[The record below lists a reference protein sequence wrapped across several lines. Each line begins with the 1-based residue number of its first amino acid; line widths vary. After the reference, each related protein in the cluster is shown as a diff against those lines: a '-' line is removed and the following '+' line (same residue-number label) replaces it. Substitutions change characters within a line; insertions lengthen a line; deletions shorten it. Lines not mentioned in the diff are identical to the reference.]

1 MNKLN
6 PSSIKLIEEAVEGE
20 YNFIK
25 KEEIMEENIITL
37 TIDGQEVKVKE
48 GTTIL
53 QAAKQA
59 GIDIPTL
66 CFLKD
71 INEVGDCRMCIV
83 EVEGRRGFA
92 TSCIQTVE
100 EGMVVHTH
108 TQNVL
113 EARHVILDLIISN
126 HAKDC
131 LTCTRSGNCELQTL
145 ATKFNVLNIEF
156 EGERTEHKVD
166 DLSPSIVRD
175 FNKCILC
182 RRCVAACKNVQKI
195 GAIDCINRG
204 FESCIS
210 TVGDHS
216 LNDVNCTF
224 CGQCIEACPTGA
236 LHEKETINDVWVKLK
251 DPETTVIVQTA
262 PAVRVA
268 LGEEFGMPIGTNV
281 VGKMVTALKRLGFNK
296 VFDTNTGADL
306 TIMEEA
312 NEFIER
318 FTKNDN
324 LPLITSCSPGWVKYI
339 EMNYP
344 ELLPHLS
351 SCKSPHQMFGAILKT
366 YYAKREGLD
375 PAKMYVVSVMPCIA
389 KKFERQR
396 PEMKEDDLYDV
407 DNVITTRELARMIK
421 QANKKKKKLEDSNF
435 DSPMG
440 EASGAGAI
448 FGTTGGVMEAA
459 LRTAQDTLTGKDLA
473 KIDFEQVRGGEGIK
487 RATINI
493 AGKEINVVAASGLAN
508 ARTILEEIK
517 SGKANYQF
525 VEIMACPGGCIMG
538 GGQPIK
544 SSKIRSEVDVRKLR
558 ADALYSIDERSIV
571 RKSHENPVM
580 KKLYKDFLEKPG
592 SEIAEKLLHTTYTKR
607 EKYNI

>member
-1 MNKLN
+1 M
-6 PSSIKLIEEAVEGE
+6 E
-20 YNFIK
+20 
-25 KEEIMEENIITL
+25 KEMVNL
-37 TIDGQEVKVKE
+37 TIDNQKVTVPK

-53 QAAKQA
+53 EAAKTA

-66 CFLKD
+66 CFLKK

-156 EGERTEHKVD
+156 EGERTEHKID

-281 VGKMVTALKRLGFNK
+281 VGKMVTALKRLGFDK

-324 LPLITSCSPGWVKYI
+324 LPMITSCSPGWVKYI

-351 SCKSPHQMFGAILKT
+351 SCKSPHEMFGAILKT
-366 YYAKREGLD
+366 YYANREGLD
-375 PAKMYVVSVMPCIA
+375 PEKIYVVSVMPCIA

-396 PEMKEDDLYDV
+396 PEMMEDNLYDV

-421 QANKKKKKLEDSNF
+421 QANIEFEKLEDSNF

-459 LRTAQDTLTGKDLA
+459 LRTAQDTLTGKDLP

-493 AGKEINVVAASGLAN
+493 AGKDINVVAASGLAN

-544 SSKIRSEVDVRKLR
+544 SSKVRAEVDVRKLR

>member
-1 MNKLN
+1 M
-6 PSSIKLIEEAVEGE
+6 
-20 YNFIK
+20 
-25 KEEIMEENIITL
+25 KEELVTL
-37 TIDGQEVKVKE
+37 TIDGEVVKAKK

-92 TSCIQTVE
+92 TSCIQTIE

-108 TQNVL
+108 TPNVL
-113 EARHVILDLIISN
+113 EARQVILDLILSN
-126 HAKDC
+126 HHRDC
-131 LTCTRSGNCELQTL
+131 LTCTRNGNCELQAL
-145 ATKFNVLNIEF
+145 ATKFNVLKVEF
-156 EGERTEHKVD
+156 EGERAEHTID

-236 LHEKETINDVWVKLK
+236 LHAKETIDDVWVKLK
-251 DPETTVIVQTA
+251 DPDAYVVVQTA

-268 LGEEFGMPIGTNV
+268 LGEEFGMEIGTNV
-281 VGKMVTALKRLGFNK
+281 TGKMVTALKRLGFDK
-296 VFDTNTGADL
+296 VFDTNTGADF

-318 FTKNDN
+318 FQENDN
-324 LPLITSCSPGWVKYI
+324 LPMITSCSPGWIKYI

-351 SCKSPHQMFGAILKT
+351 SCKSPHQMFGALIKT
-366 YYAKREGLD
+366 YFAKKEGID
-375 PAKMYVVSVMPCIA
+375 PKKIYVVSVMPCIA

-396 PEMKEDDLYDV
+396 TEMKNAGLYDV
-407 DNVITTRELARMIK
+407 DNVITTRELSRMIK
-421 QANKKKKKLEDSNF
+421 QANIEFTKLEETSF
-435 DSPMG
+435 DNPMG
-440 EASGAGAI
+440 EATGAAAI

-459 LRTAQDTLTGKDLA
+459 LRTAQDTLTGKDLER
-473 KIDFEQVRGGEGIK
+473 INFEQVRGGDGIK
-487 RATINI
+487 KATINI
-493 AGKEINVVAASGLAN
+493 AGKDIKVVAASGLAN
-508 ARTILEEIK
+508 AKEILEEIK
-517 SGKANYQF
+517 SGKADYQF

-558 ADALYSIDERSIV
+558 ADALYSIDEKSTI
-571 RKSHENPVM
+571 RKSHENPII
-580 KKLYKDFLEKPG
+580 KKVYKEYLERPG
-592 SEIAEKLLHTTYTKR
+592 SYRAEKLLHTTYQER
-607 EKYNI
+607 DKYKL

>member
-1 MNKLN
+1 M
-6 PSSIKLIEEAVEGE
+6 E
-20 YNFIK
+20 
-25 KEEIMEENIITL
+25 KEMVNL
-37 TIDGQEVKVKE
+37 TIDNQKITVPK

-53 QAAKQA
+53 NAAKKA

-108 TQNVL
+108 TPNVL

-131 LTCTRSGNCELQTL
+131 LTCTRSGNCELQAL

-156 EGERTEHKVD
+156 EGERTEHKID
-166 DLSPSIVRD
+166 NLSPSIVRD

-251 DPETTVIVQTA
+251 DPDTTVIVQTA

-281 VGKMVTALKRLGFNK
+281 VGKMVTALKRLGFDR

-324 LPLITSCSPGWVKYI
+324 LPMITSCSPGWVKYI

-351 SCKSPHQMFGAILKT
+351 SCKSPHEMFGAILKT
-366 YYAKREGLD
+366 YYAKREGLN
-375 PAKMYVVSVMPCIA
+375 PEKIYVVSVMPCIA

-396 PEMKEDDLYDV
+396 PEMMEDNLYDV

-421 QANKKKKKLEDSNF
+421 QANIEFEKLEDSNF

-459 LRTAQDTLTGKDLA
+459 LRTAQDTLTGKDLP
-473 KIDFEQVRGGEGIK
+473 KIDFEQVRGGDGIK

-493 AGKEINVVAASGLAN
+493 AGKDINVVAASGLAN

-544 SSKIRSEVDVRKLR
+544 SSKVRAEVDVRKLR
-558 ADALYSIDERSIV
+558 ADALYTIDERSIV

-592 SEIAEKLLHTTYTKR
+592 SEMAERLLHTTYTKR
-607 EKYNI
+607 EKYNL

>member
-1 MNKLN
+1 MV
-6 PSSIKLIEEAVEGE
+6 S
-20 YNFIK
+20 
-25 KEEIMEENIITL
+25 L
-37 TIDGQEVKVKE
+37 TIDNQKIQVKE

-53 QAAKQA
+53 EAAKQA

-83 EVEGRRGFA
+83 EVEGRKGFA
-92 TSCIQTVE
+92 TSCIQKVE
-100 EGMVVHTH
+100 EGMIVHTH
-108 TQNVL
+108 TPNVL

-145 ATKFNVLNIEF
+145 AVKFNVLNVEF
-156 EGERTEHKVD
+156 PGEMTKHKID

-182 RRCVAACKNVQKI
+182 RRCVAACKNVQGI

-210 TVGDHS
+210 TVGDKS
-216 LNDVNCTF
+216 LNDVNCTN
-224 CGQCIEACPTGA
+224 CGQCIQACPTGA
-236 LHEKETINDVWVKLK
+236 LHEKETIKDVWVKLK
-251 DPETTVIVQTA
+251 DPDTYVIAQTA

-281 VGKMVTALKRLGFNK
+281 TGKMVTSLKRLGFDK

-312 NEFIER
+312 HEFIER
-318 FTKNDN
+318 FKSNEN
-324 LPLITSCSPGWVKYI
+324 LPMITSCSPGWIKYI

-344 ELLPHLS
+344 ELLSHLS
-351 SCKSPHQMFGAILKT
+351 TCKSPHEMFGAILKT
-366 YYAKREGLD
+366 YYSK
-375 PAKMYVVSVMPCIA
+375 KMGIDANKIYVVSIMPCIA
-389 KKFERQR
+389 KKFESKR
-396 PEMKEDDLYDV
+396 PEMKNEELWNV
-407 DNVITTRELARMIK
+407 DNVITTRELSRMIK
-421 QANKKKKKLEDSNF
+421 QANIEFENLEESRF
-435 DSPMG
+435 DDPMG
-440 EASGAGAI
+440 EATGAGAI

-459 LRTAQDTLTGKDLA
+459 LRTAQDTLTGKDLPQ
-473 KIDFEQVRGGEGIK
+473 IDFEEVRGGEGIK
-487 RATINI
+487 KAIVNI
-493 AGKEINVVAASGLAN
+493 GGKDIKVVAASGLKN
-508 ARTILEEIK
+508 AQIILEEIK
-517 SGKANYQF
+517 SGKADYQF

-544 SSKIRSEVDVRKLR
+544 SSKIRREIDVRALR
-558 ADALYSIDERSIV
+558 ANALYKIDEKSTI
-571 RKSHENPVM
+571 RKSHENPVI
-580 KKLYKDFLEKPG
+580 KKLYEEFLQEPG
-592 SEIAEKLLHTTYTKR
+592 SNIAHELLHTQYHERK
-607 EKYNI
+607 KYNLE

>member
-1 MNKLN
+1 
-6 PSSIKLIEEAVEGE
+6 
-20 YNFIK
+20 
-25 KEEIMEENIITL
+25 MENDLVNL
-37 TIDGQEVKVKE
+37 TIDNQKITVKK

-53 QAAKQA
+53 EAAKQA

-108 TQNVL
+108 TPNVL

-145 ATKFNVLNIEF
+145 ATKFNVLNVEF
-156 EGERTEHKVD
+156 PGEMAKHKVD

-175 FNKCILC
+175 FNK
-182 RRCVAACKNVQKI
+182 CKNVQKI

-251 DPETTVIVQTA
+251 DPDTYVIVQTA

-281 VGKMVTALKRLGFNK
+281 KGKMVTALKRLGFDK
-296 VFDTNTGADL
+296 VFDTNTGADF

-312 NEFIER
+312 TEFIER
-318 FTKNDN
+318 FKANDN
-324 LPLITSCSPGWVKYI
+324 LPMITSCSPGWVKFI

-351 SCKSPHQMFGAILKT
+351 SCKSPHQMFGAICKT
-366 YYAKREGLD
+366 YFAQKQGID
-375 PAKMYVVSVMPCIA
+375 PEKIYMVSVMPCIA
-389 KKFERQR
+389 KKFESKR
-396 PEMKEDDLYDV
+396 PEMENEGLRDV

-421 QANKKKKKLEDSNF
+421 QANIEFEKLEDSQF
-435 DSPMG
+435 DDPMG
-440 EASGAGAI
+440 EATGAGAI

-459 LRTAQDTLTGKDLA
+459 LRTAQDLLSGKDLE
-473 KIDFEQVRGGEGIK
+473 KINFEQVRGGEGIK
-487 RATINI
+487 KATVNI
-493 AGKEINVVAASGLAN
+493 AGKNLNVVAASGLAN
-508 ARTILEEIK
+508 ARKILDEIK
-517 SGKANYQF
+517 EGKADYQF

-558 ADALYSIDERSIV
+558 ADALYSIDEKSVI
-571 RKSHENPVM
+571 RKSHENPALQ
-580 KKLYKDFLEKPG
+580 KIYKEYLGKPG
-592 SEIAEKLLHTTYTKR
+592 GHLAHKLLHTTYHER
-607 EKYNI
+607 EKYNINA

>member
-1 MNKLN
+1 
-6 PSSIKLIEEAVEGE
+6 
-20 YNFIK
+20 
-25 KEEIMEENIITL
+25 MEENIVTL
-37 TIDGQEVKVKE
+37 TIDDQEVKVKK

-108 TQNVL
+108 TPNVL

-131 LTCTRSGNCELQTL
+131 LTCTRSGNCELQAL
-145 ATKFNVLNIEF
+145 AVKFNVLNVEF
-156 EGERTEHKVD
+156 PGEMTKHKVD

-182 RRCVAACKNVQKI
+182 RRCVAACKNVQQI

-216 LNDVNCTF
+216 LNDVNCTN

-236 LHEKETINDVWVKLK
+236 LHEKETIDEVWVKLK
-251 DPETTVIVQTA
+251 DPDTHVVVQTA

-281 VGKMVTALKRLGFNK
+281 TGKMVTALKRLGFDK
-296 VFDTNTGADL
+296 VFDTNTGADF

-312 NEFIER
+312 HEFIER
-318 FTKNDN
+318 FQANDN
-324 LPLITSCSPGWVKYI
+324 LPMITSCSPGWIKYI

-351 SCKSPHQMFGAILKT
+351 SCKSPHQMFGALLKT
-366 YYAKREGLD
+366 YYAKKEGIE
-375 PAKMYVVSVMPCIA
+375 PEKIYVVSVMPCIA
-389 KKFERQR
+389 KKFESKR
-396 PEMKEDDLYDV
+396 PEMKNNGLYDV
-407 DNVITTRELARMIK
+407 DNVITTRELSRMIK
-421 QANKKKKKLEDSNF
+421 QANIEFTKLEDSKF
-435 DSPMG
+435 DNPMG
-440 EASGAGAI
+440 EATGVAAI
-448 FGTTGGVMEAA
+448 FGTTGVVMEAA
-459 LRTAQDTLTGKDLA
+459 LRTAQDVLTGEDLDR
-473 KIDFEQVRGGEGIK
+473 INFEQVRGGEGIK
-487 RATINI
+487 RATVNI
-493 AGKEINVVAASGLAN
+493 AGKDIKVVAASGLAN
-508 ARTILEEIK
+508 ARKILEEIK
-517 SGKANYQF
+517 SGKADYQF

-558 ADALYSIDERSIV
+558 ADALYSIDEKSTI
-571 RKSHENPVM
+571 RKSHENPIL
-580 KKLYKDFLEKPG
+580 KKIYEEYLEKPG
-592 SEIAEKLLHTTYTKR
+592 SYRAHKLLHTHYQAR
-607 EKYNI
+607 EKYKLN

>member
-1 MNKLN
+1 
-6 PSSIKLIEEAVEGE
+6 
-20 YNFIK
+20 
-25 KEEIMEENIITL
+25 MEEFVTL
-37 TIDGQEVKVKE
+37 TIDGQEVKAKK

-53 QAAKQA
+53 QAAAQV

-100 EGMVVHTH
+100 EGMIVHTH
-108 TQNVL
+108 TPNVL

-131 LTCTRSGNCELQTL
+131 LTCTRSGNCELQAL

-156 EGERTEHKVD
+156 EGERTQHKVD

-182 RRCVAACKNVQKI
+182 RRCVAACKKVQKI

-224 CGQCIEACPTGA
+224 CGQCIQACPTGA
-236 LHEKETINDVWVKLK
+236 LHEKEMIDDVWVKLK
-251 DPETTVIVQTA
+251 DEDSYVIVQTA

-268 LGEEFGMPIGTNV
+268 LGEEFGMEIGTNV
-281 VGKMVTALKRLGFNK
+281 TGKMVTALKRLGFDK
-296 VFDTNTGADL
+296 VFDTNTGADF

-318 FTKNDN
+318 FTKGGV
-324 LPLITSCSPGWVKYI
+324 LPMITSCSPGWVKYI

-351 SCKSPHQMFGAILKT
+351 TCKSPHQMFGALLKT
-366 YYAKREGLD
+366 YYAKKENID
-375 PAKMYVVSVMPCIA
+375 PKNIYVVSVMPCIA

-396 PEMKEDDLYDV
+396 NEMQNDGLYDV
-407 DNVITTRELARMIK
+407 DAVITTRELSRMIK
-421 QANKKKKKLEDSNF
+421 QANIDFTKLEDTQF
-435 DSPMG
+435 DAPMG
-440 EASGAGAI
+440 EATGAGAI

-459 LRTAQDTLTGKDLA
+459 LRTAQDTLTGEDLE
-473 KIDFEQVRGGEGIK
+473 KIDFNAVRGGEGIK
-487 RATINI
+487 KANVNI
-493 AGKEINVVAASGLAN
+493 AGNDIKVVAASGLAN
-508 ARTILEEIK
+508 AQKILEEIK
-517 SGKANYQF
+517 KGTADYQF

-544 SSKIRSEVDVRKLR
+544 SSKIRSKVDVRKLR
-558 ADALYSIDERSIV
+558 AEALYDIDEKSTI
-571 RKSHENPVM
+571 RKSHQNPVI
-580 KKLYKDFLEKPG
+580 KKVYKEFLEKPG
-592 SEIAEKLLHTTYTKR
+592 SHIAHELLHTHYIER
-607 EKYNI
+607 EKYRI

>member
-1 MNKLN
+1 M
-6 PSSIKLIEEAVEGE
+6 E
-20 YNFIK
+20 
-25 KEEIMEENIITL
+25 KEMVNL
-37 TIDGQEVKVKE
+37 TIDNQKVTVPK

-53 QAAKQA
+53 EAAKTA

-83 EVEGRRGFA
+83 EVEGRKGFA

-100 EGMVVHTH
+100 EGMVVHTN

-131 LTCTRSGNCELQTL
+131 LTCTRSGNCELQAL

-156 EGERTEHKVD
+156 EGERTEHKID

-204 FESCIS
+204 FDSCIS

-281 VGKMVTALKRLGFNK
+281 AGKMITALKRLGFDK
-296 VFDTNTGADL
+296 VFDTNTGADF

-312 NEFIER
+312 HEFVER
-318 FTKNDN
+318 FTENDN
-324 LPLITSCSPGWVKYI
+324 LPMITSCSPGWVKFI

-351 SCKSPHQMFGAILKT
+351 SCKSPHEMFGAILKT
-366 YYAKREGLD
+366 YYAKREGID
-375 PAKMYVVSVMPCIA
+375 PSKMYVVSVMPCIA

-396 PEMKEDDLYDV
+396 PEMKEEDLYDV

-421 QANKKKKKLEDSNF
+421 QANIEFEKLEDGTF
-435 DSPMG
+435 DDPMG
-440 EASGAGAI
+440 EATGAGAI

-459 LRTAQDTLTGKDLA
+459 LRTAQDILTGENLD
-473 KIDFEQVRGGEGIK
+473 KIDFEAVRGGEGIK
-487 RATINI
+487 RATVNI
-493 AGKEINVVAASGLAN
+493 AGKDLKVVAASGLAN

-517 SGKANYQF
+517 SGKADYQF

-544 SSKIRSEVDVRKLR
+544 SSKVRAEVDVRKLR
-558 ADALYSIDERSIV
+558 ADALYTIDEKSTI
-571 RKSHENPVM
+571 RKSHKNPA
-580 KKLYKDFLEKPG
+580 LQTIYRNYLGEPG
-592 SEIAEKLLHTTYTKR
+592 GELAHKLLHTSYTKR